1 MNASRYSA
9 SPGWLLQFAFVGAVV
24 VVIFLIPYAVVLFL
38 SFLLY
43 ILSLI
48 KKRKDFSTASSILSI
63 IGSVAAIFTTFA
75 SFLLIYG
82 DSAPDMKVAAG
93 FLLVILYFLAE
104 AILALVAFIFHSK
117 KN

>member
-1 MNASRYSA
+1 MKKASNILLGVVSSLNLIKFLIYLVFVIVVIMNASRYSA

-48 KKRKDFSTASSILSI
+48 KKRKDFSL
-63 IGSVAAIFTTFA
+63 
-75 SFLLIYG
+75 
-82 DSAPDMKVAAG
+82 
-93 FLLVILYFLAE
+93 
-104 AILALVAFIFHSK
+104 
-117 KN
+117 